1 MSFTRRLLAL
11 HVAALLPASALVAQ
25 TSAGPTAL
33 ASVDVPVLARA
44 VARGEVLG
52 RDDFANQARSPAQ
65 ARNALAVNDA
75 VGREATR
82 TLPAGTVLRATD
94 VIAPRLVRRGEPVTI
109 TVRAGGLA
117 IATGGRAL
125 SSAGAGEMVRVVSL
139 STNRTLDGV
148 VEGPDAVRVAA
159 P

>member
-1 MSFTRRLLAL
+1 MRLFTGVSIALLAAGP
-11 HVAALLPASALVAQ
+11 VVAQ
-25 TSAGPTAL
+25 VGAPA
-33 ASVDVPVLARA
+33 AVDIPVLSRA

-52 RDDFANQARSPAQ
+52 QDDFTTEARSPAQ
-65 ARNALAVNDA
+65 ARNALAVANA

-82 TLPAGTVLRATD
+82 MLPAGTVVRATD

-109 TVRAGGLA
+109 TVRSGGLA

-125 SSAGAGEMVRVVSL
+125 ASAGAGEMVRVVSL

-148 VEGPDAVRVAA
+148 VEGPDAVRVTA

>member
-1 MSFTRRLLAL
+1 MRAPAALGAMLLAMP
-11 HVAALLPASALVAQ
+11 ALAQTGAPASVE
-25 TSAGPTAL
+25 
-33 ASVDVPVLARA
+33 VPVLGHA
-44 VARGEVLG
+44 VARGAVLG
-52 RDDFANQARSPAQ
+52 PDDFATQARSPAQ
-65 ARNALAVNDA
+65 ARGGLAVADA

-82 TLPAGTVLRATD
+82 MLPAGTVVRVTD

-125 SSAGAGEMVRVVSL
+125 ASAGAGEMVRVVSL

-148 VEGPDAVRVAA
+148 VEGPDAVRVTA

>member
-1 MSFTRRLLAL
+1 MRLFTGVSIALLAAGP
-11 HVAALLPASALVAQ
+11 VVAQ
-25 TSAGPTAL
+25 VGAPAT
-33 ASVDVPVLARA
+33 VDIPVLGRA

-52 RDDFANQARSPAQ
+52 QDDFTMEARSPAQ
-65 ARNALAVNDA
+65 GRNALAVANA

-82 TLPAGTVLRATD
+82 MLPAGTVVRATD

-109 TVRAGGLA
+109 TVRSGGLA

-125 SSAGAGEMVRVVSL
+125 ASAGAGEMVRVVSL

-148 VEGPDAVRVAA
+148 VEGPDAVRVTA

>member
-1 MSFTRRLLAL
+1 MRFTALGALALLAAQPT
-11 HVAALLPASALVAQ
+11 VSVPAFAQ
-25 TSAGPTAL
+25 AGAP
-33 ASVDVPVLARA
+33 ASVDVPVLGRVVQRGA
-44 VARGEVLG
+44 VIGQ
-52 RDDFANQARSPAQ
+52 DDFTTEARSPAQ
-65 ARNALAVNDA
+65 ARNALPIADA

-82 TLPAGTVLRATD
+82 TLMAGTVVRATD

-109 TVRAGGLA
+109 TVRSGGLA

-125 SSAGAGEMVRVVSL
+125 ASAGAGEMVRVVNL

-148 VEGPDAVRVAA
+148 VEGPDAVRISA

>member
-1 MSFTRRLLAL
+1 MRLLA
-11 HVAALLPASALVAQ
+11 VTSIALFA
-25 TSAGPTAL
+25 AGPAFAQVGAPAT
-33 ASVDVPVLARA
+33 VDIPVLGRA
-44 VARGEVLG
+44 VARGEVIG
-52 RDDFANQARSPAQ
+52 QDDFTTEARSPAQ
-65 ARNALAVNDA
+65 ARGALAIANA

-109 TVRAGGLA
+109 TVRSGGLA

-125 SSAGAGEMVRVVSL
+125 ASAGAGEMVRVVSL